1 MIYEELCTILI
12 INLHSSSDHT
22 QFHSIFLLNISSHF
36 ISATP
41 QPAKAFTAKEVDPA
55 TTVKLSWEDPRHQ
68 LNLFVVQYTILYHED
83 GDKQNKVSVLQKLR
97 QRSEIGM

>member
-1 MIYEELCTILI
+1 MICEELCTILI

-41 QPAKAFTAKEVDPA
+41 QPAKAFTAIEVEPA
-55 TTVKLSWEDPRHQ
+55 TTVKLSWEDPRQ
-68 LNLFVVQYTILYHED
+68 LNFFMVQYTILYHED
-83 GDKQNKVSVLQKLR
+83 GDKQNKVSVLQNLR
-97 QRSEIGM
+97 QQAEIGM

>member
-41 QPAKAFTAKEVDPA
+41 QPAKAFTAIEVEPT
-55 TTVKLSWEDPRHQ
+55 TTVKLSWEDPRQ
-68 LNLFVVQYTILYHED
+68 LNFFMVQYTILYHED
-83 GDKQNKVSVLQKLR
+83 GDKQNKVSVLQNLR
-97 QRSEIGM
+97 QQAEIGM